1 MKNSPSVQITNG
13 ANQTQLVV
21 GNATR
26 KLNGDYTLVAQN
38 EHGRDEASVEVL
50 VRYDNTDSFILV
62 TFSSQVPK
70 RRQHG

>member
-13 ANQTQLVV
+13 TNQTQLVV

-50 VRYDNTDSFILV
+50 VRYDNTEIVSF
-62 TFSSQVPK
+62 
-70 RRQHG
+70 

>member
-13 ANQTQLVV
+13 TNQTQLVV

-50 VRYDNTDSFILV
+50 VR
-62 TFSSQVPK
+62 
-70 RRQHG
+70 

>member
-13 ANQTQLVV
+13 TNQTQLVV

-50 VRYDNTDSFILV
+50 VRYDNAESFILV

>member
-13 ANQTQLVV
+13 TNQTQLVV

-26 KLNGDYTLVAQN
+26 KLNGDYTLIAQN

-50 VRYDNTDSFILV
+50 VRYDNTESFFLV
-62 TFSSQVPK
+62 PFSSQVPK